1 MKCPNCQNKLTLM
14 GVIELKPKK
23 VNDIVEDRVELQ
35 YNCEKCTYDWKIEL
49 TLSPNLDINPIFWG

>member
-35 YNCEKCTYDWKIEL
+35 YNCEECTYDWKIDL
-49 TLSPNLDINPIFWG
+49 TLSPHLEINPIFWG

>member
-1 MKCPNCQNKLTLM
+1 MKCPNCQNELTLM

-35 YNCEKCTYDWKIEL
+35 YNCEECTCDWKIDL
-49 TLSPNLDINPIFWG
+49 TLSPHLDIDPIFWG

>member
-35 YNCEKCTYDWKIEL
+35 YNCEECTYDWKIEL
-49 TLSPNLDINPIFWG
+49 TLSPNLEIDPIFWG